1 MTKIQGLL
9 SGLCMVVL
17 AAGPG
22 IAHAQGYPESTPE
35 ACSDRVDNDGDG
47 AVDCYDA
54 DCRGFAFCQQ
64 AAPPP
69 GYQPPPPGYQPP
81 PPGYQ
86 PPPTYY
92 VPRPVYNYVQ
102 PPPPKGVADV
112 IVGFVLLGMGLALG
126 IGSYPLWDVA
136 FSGSGLFSSSTKT
149 NYLIGAIIAD
159 IFATGMLIV
168 GVILVPS
175 GFGKMARYNEWKKR
189 RAAQGQPVSLFDYKG
204 IGFTPTIGLAPTVS
218 GSGADGASFGL
229 KVTF

>member
-1 MTKIQGLL
+1 MTKIQALL

-22 IAHAQGYPESTPE
+22 IAHAQGYPETTPE

-47 AVDCYDA
+47 FVDCYDA

-64 AAPPP
+64 PPP
-69 GYQPPPPGYQPP
+69 PPQYQPAYQPPPPPP
-81 PPGYQ
+81 N
-86 PPPTYY
+86 YY
-92 VPRPVYNYVQ
+92 APRPVYNYVA

-112 IVGFVLLGMGLALG
+112 IVGFIMLGLGLGFG

-149 NYLIGAIIAD
+149 NYLIGAIILD

-175 GFGKMARYNEWKKR
+175 GFGKMARYKEWKAR
-189 RAAQGQPVSLFDYKG
+189 RAAQGLPVSTMFQYKG
-204 IGFTPTIGLAPTVS
+204 IGFTPTLGLAPTVS
-218 GSGADGASFGL
+218 GSGADGASLGL